1 MNPLRK
7 AALAV
12 ACIAI
17 IIAALSQIPG
27 VEVRYTHLFSPAS
40 EPRPVHADIIFGGD
54 MMFDRTL
61 RTYAARYGGDY
72 LFACLDPLFSKADL
86 VIANLEGP
94 ITANPSISL
103 NSAPGDG
110 NNYTF
115 TFPTTTAPLL
125 LAHNVGVVS
134 IGNNHI
140 MNFGLDGLAQTK
152 RALTAAGVDYFGD
165 PDSLESERV
174 ERRTVGGIPFSF
186 INWSDWTPVAEPS
199 ASDGA
204 GELNPITNQI
214 SREKAA
220 GRVVIVYAHWGE
232 EYLPATDREK
242 RLARMLV
249 DQGADIVLGSHP
261 HVVQEHEVYH
271 GKHIFYSLGNL
282 IFDQYWND
290 AVSHGLLV
298 RVSFDIHG
306 VSGVE
311 EIPVVLQRDRQTC
324 PVSEVQI

>member
-12 ACIAI
+12 ACIAVI
-17 IIAALSQIPG
+17 IIALSQIPG
-27 VEVRYTHLFSPAS
+27 VEVRYLHPFSPPS
-40 EPRPVHADIIFGGD
+40 QPRPAHADIIFGGD

-61 RTYAARYGGDY
+61 RTYAARYGGDS

-86 VIANLEGP
+86 VVANLEGP

-140 MNFGLDGLAQTK
+140 MNFGRDGLAQTK
-152 RALTAAGVDYFGD
+152 RALTAAGVGYFGD

-174 ERRTVGGIPFSF
+174 GRRTVGGIPFSF
-186 INWSDWTPVAEPS
+186 INWSDWTSDNTDITGQQVAV
-199 ASDGA
+199 
-204 GELNPITNQI
+204 
-214 SREKAA
+214 EKAA
-220 GRVVIVYAHWGE
+220 GRVVVVYAHWGE

-242 RLARMLV
+242 RLARTLV

-311 EIPVVLQRDRQTC
+311 EIPVVLQRNRQTC